1 MIQSSKLSRKILLLT
16 LMLIYVV
23 MMILVI
29 GLGYLH
35 KVQFEQ
41 NSISKIILF
50 KFIFY

>member
-1 MIQSSKLSRKILLLT
+1 MT
-16 LMLIYVV
+16 
-23 MMILVI
+23 MILVT

-41 NSISKIILF
+41 NSIRKIILF